1 MENLVDALNTFR
13 GKRVLITGDTG
24 FKGSWLSL
32 WLHQHGA
39 QVFGFALPPESNS
52 HFTALNLSN
61 LIQHENG
68 DVRDFRH
75 LSTFIRDIQPEIIFH
90 LAAQALVITSYADPK
105 ETFDTNVGGG
115 INLLETV
122 RQTPGIRALVFITSD
137 KCYQNKEVAR
147 GYVESD
153 ELGGRDPYSASKAA
167 AELVFA
173 SYAQSFFAQRPSFG
187 AASAR
192 AGNVIG
198 GGDYAENRI
207 IPDLIRGVLY
217 GKATNIRNPRSTRPW
232 QHVLDPL
239 WGYLLTLSALIEGRQ
254 IKSINFA
261 PREVS
266 KSVLEV
272 TQIAKSVWN
281 EIQIEEIN
289 IDERSAQNQALESIE
304 LHLNSKLAEELLGW
318 KPEFSQEEAVK
329 SSINWWKSLQTSK
342 IPASELI
349 SADVKAFLQ
358 RKAL

>member
-1 MENLVDALNTFR
+1 MENLVDALHTFR

-68 DVRDFRH
+68 DVRDFQH

-115 INLLETV
+115 INLLEAV
-122 RQTPGIRALVFITSD
+122 RETPSIRALVFVTSD
-137 KCYQNKEVAR
+137 KCYLNKEVAR

-153 ELGGRDPYSASKAA
+153 ELGGHDPYSASKAA

-198 GGDYAENRI
+198 GGDWSANRI
-207 IPDLIRGVLY
+207 VPDCVRALVSKTPIEV
-217 GKATNIRNPRSTRPW
+217 RNPHATRPW
-232 QHVLDPL
+232 QHVLEPL
-239 WGYLLTLSALIEGRQ
+239 SGYVTLGSKLFLHGGGNAG
-254 IKSINFA
+254 SWNFGPPETA
-261 PREVS
+261 VHTV
-266 KSVLEV
+266 KEV
-272 TQIAKSVWN
+272 TEKAISEWGAGSL
-281 EIQIEEIN
+281 N
-289 IDERSAQNQALESIE
+289 ITNSPSG
-304 LHLNSKLAEELLGW
+304 LHEAVLLQLNCEKARTELGW
-318 KPEFSQEEAVK
+318 QPRWDFSRTMHETIQWYRQFADGMNAFQ
-329 SSINWWKSLQTSK
+329 SSTAQLLAYESGKN
-342 IPASELI
+342 
-349 SADVKAFLQ
+349 D
-358 RKAL
+358 